1 MRFSHSHNASCIMPT
16 VPSRWKYRRLGFPS
30 THRAWCR
37 CAHSHPLKS
46 EQSRTLTHN
55 PASPHP
61 IRLQQPL
68 RRHARFVSMSAGH
81 CAQNTG
87 LRPLRGNLAHRRAS
101 GTGRIASPASAT
113 FPSADLETTK
123 KKSLKQLLLSISEAV
138 LQGCN
143 SGSEAVSWSSLG
155 SLTTPLQVTQL
166 PSPHL
171 RCAPCCRFSS
181 NRAQLSRM
189 LRFWGRC
196 HFGDVI

>member
-1 MRFSHSHNASCIMPT
+1 MRFSHSHNASCITPT
-16 VPSRWKYRRLGFPS
+16 NPSLWKYRRLGFPS
-30 THRAWCR
+30 THCAWCR

-61 IRLQQPL
+61 IRRQKPL

-81 CAQNTG
+81 CAPNTG
-87 LRPLRGNLAHRRAS
+87 LRGNLAHHRAS

-138 LQGCN
+138 LQSCN
-143 SGSEAVSWSSLG
+143 SGSEAVACCMVITRIPERGPHNS
-155 SLTTPLQVTQL
+155 TTSNSAAK
-166 PSPHL
+166 PSPAL
-171 RCAPCCRFSS
+171 
-181 NRAQLSRM
+181 LSF
-189 LRFWGRC
+189 LF
-196 HFGDVI
+196 